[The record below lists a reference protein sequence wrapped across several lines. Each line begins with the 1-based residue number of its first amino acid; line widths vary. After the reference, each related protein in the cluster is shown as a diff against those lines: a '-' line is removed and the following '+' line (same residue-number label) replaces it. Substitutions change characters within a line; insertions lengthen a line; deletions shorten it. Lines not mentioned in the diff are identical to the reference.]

1 MENLFSSF
9 LSFFNLTFSAIGP
22 FLLLLAVLIFI
33 HELGHFLAARW
44 CGVQVEVFS
53 LGFGPKIFQ
62 YKKGETVYCIS
73 ALPFGGYVKM
83 LGDNPLKPL
92 PEAEQHKGFLYKK
105 VPQKLAIAFG
115 GPLMN
120 LLFTIGAFWYL
131 FVSGI
136 PALSPTLG
144 DVPENS
150 AAYKKGL
157 RPGDTVQAINGNPIH
172 FLKDAQD
179 KIQEGYSQTLKM
191 NLLSSSGE
199 LKTISFKP
207 EKKSNKNPLELKK
220 QIGHIEGFTFAS
232 TGTRVGIPSPNSPA
246 FLAGLRTFD
255 EITEIQGEKI
265 KYWRDLNP
273 LIASL
278 ATEKKLHLTVKREVK
293 GPNKKQAS
301 KEKSLSIPLSASLS
315 PNLKNLG
322 IEKPDLYIQKVG
334 KGTPAEKSGLK
345 KGDRVLS
352 IEGNKIKNWREFSET
367 IQNTKSGKPLRF
379 TILRAGGEKTLSV
392 QPERMFTENA
402 IQERVMVGIISGS
415 HLAFPEEKL
424 KRLSVFAGGAAAMER
439 TFHWLKIMTVNF
451 AQLATGTISYRHL
464 SGPVGIGRVAHQSF
478 KEGWSAF
485 IRMMAFISLS
495 LFFINLLP
503 VPLLDG
509 GHILFFSIEGILG
522 RPLDL
527 KKLILAQQI
536 GLVTLLSFFAFVF
549 VNDIYKW
556 LTAW

>member
-1 MENLFSSF
+1 M
-9 LSFFNLTFSAIGP
+9 
-22 FLLLLAVLIFI
+22 LLLAVLIFI
-33 HELGHFLAARW
+33 HELGHFLVARW

-62 YKKGETVYCIS
+62 YKKGGTVYCIS

-144 DVPENS
+144 DVPEGS
-150 AAYKKGL
+150 LAYEKGL
-157 RPGDTVQAINGNPIH
+157 RPGDTVKAIEEKPVH
-172 FLKDAQD
+172 YLKDVYEKVKGSYD
-179 KIQEGYSQTLKM
+179 QTLKM
-191 NLLSSSGE
+191 DFVSLSGE
-199 LKTISFKP
+199 LKTTSLTP
-207 EKKSNKNPLELKK
+207 EKKPNENPLETK
-220 QIGHIEGFTFAS
+220 QWIGHINGFTFAS
-232 TGTRVGIPSPNSPA
+232 TGTRVGITSPKSPA

-255 EITEIQGEKI
+255 EITAIQGQKI
-265 KYWRDLNP
+265 KYWRDLDP
-273 LIASL
+273 MLASL
-278 ATEKKLHLTVKREVK
+278 QSEKKLAFTVQREITDQT
-293 GPNKKQAS
+293 KK
-301 KEKSLSIPLSASLS
+301 KEKLLELSIPLSGSLS
-315 PNLKNLG
+315 PNLKSLG
-322 IEKPDLYIQKVG
+322 IETPDLYVHKVG

-345 KGDRVLS
+345 KGDRIVS
-352 IEGNKIKNWREFSET
+352 IEGKKIKSWKQFSE
-367 IQNTKSGKPLRF
+367 IIKNTKSGNPLDF
-379 TILRAGGEKTLSV
+379 TVLREGHTKTLSV
-392 QPERMFTENA
+392 QPERMFTENTV
-402 IQERVMVGIISGS
+402 QEQVMVGIISGS
-415 HLAFPEEKL
+415 HLVFPEEKL
-424 KRLSVFAGGAAAMER
+424 RQLSFFAGGTAAVER
-439 TFHWLKIMTVNF
+439 TFHWLKLMTVNL

-478 KEGWSAF
+478 QEGWSAF